1 MTEDTS
7 DPRGPHSSE
16 AIELQ
21 QESDTRSRYKASE
34 LFGGTTEVIIEL
46 EEVEYRLRITSNGK
60 LILTK

>member
-7 DPRGPHSSE
+7 DPTGAHSSE
-16 AIELQ
+16 TIELQ
-21 QESDTRSRYKASE
+21 QESDARSRYKASE
-34 LFGGTTEVIIEL
+34 LFGRTTEVIIEL